1 MLSVTCEQRAL
12 YSKLQMVARGVS
24 GRSTQPI
31 QNNIY
36 MEASDGMLTLVAT
49 DLEFI
54 GVRTSMPCVVLE
66 EGAITVPARL
76 ITDVAGRLPVGDV
89 QLTAVESNSL
99 QIRGGKSQFSIRGLP
114 PDDFEQLPQLDDPVT
129 FSMTQGALL
138 EMLDLT
144 VFATSTDETRP
155 ILTGALMKITQGNLE
170 IVSTD
175 TYRLALCT
183 RGIGAPM
190 DRDQEAIVSRRALVE
205 LQRALDD
212 ESDDEVRIAISQN
225 QIEFVVGDTTI
236 GSRLID
242 GQFVNYPKVIPTGGD
257 KLITVSVSEITSALE
272 RALIVA
278 RQDAYRVVLRA
289 SGETMTVSARSQDVG
304 EVEEAVPVS
313 MTGEDAEVAFNAE
326 FILHMLH
333 ACATDEVVLELSGP
347 LNSGLLKPVGD
358 DGYLYVLMPM
368 QIM

>member
-1 MLSVTCEQRAL
+1 MLSVRCEQRAL

-36 MEASDGMLTLVAT
+36 MEAAAGTLTLVAT

-54 GVRTSMPCVVLE
+54 GVRSSMPCEVLE

-89 QLTAVESNSL
+89 EMSALESNSL

-114 PDDFEQLPQLDDPVT
+114 PDDFEQLPQLDDPIT
-129 FSMTQGALL
+129 FTMGQGALL
-138 EMLDLT
+138 EILDLT

-155 ILTGALMKITQGNLE
+155 ILTGALMKISGGKLE
-170 IVSTD
+170 MVSTD

-183 RGIGAPM
+183 REIASPL

-205 LQRALDD
+205 LQRTLSD
-212 ESDDEVRIAISQN
+212 ESEAEVQIAISQN
-225 QIEFVVGDTTI
+225 QIEFVIGDTTI

-257 KLITVSVSEITSALE
+257 KLITVSVPDLTSSLE

-289 SGETMTVSARSQDVG
+289 TADTMTVSARSQDVG
-304 EVEEAVPVS
+304 EVEETVPIS

-326 FILHMLH
+326 FILQVLH
-333 ACATDEVVLELSGP
+333 ACGTDEVVIELSGP

-358 DGYLYVLMPM
+358 EGYLYVLMPM

>member
-1 MLSVTCEQRAL
+1 
-12 YSKLQMVARGVS
+12 
-24 GRSTQPI
+24 
-31 QNNIY
+31 
-36 MEASDGMLTLVAT
+36 
-49 DLEFI
+49 
-54 GVRTSMPCVVLE
+54 
-66 EGAITVPARL
+66 
-76 ITDVAGRLPVGDV
+76 
-89 QLTAVESNSL
+89 
-99 QIRGGKSQFSIRGLP
+99 
-114 PDDFEQLPQLDDPVT
+114 
-129 FSMTQGALL
+129 
-138 EMLDLT
+138 
-144 VFATSTDETRP
+144 
-155 ILTGALMKITQGNLE
+155 MKITQGNLE

-212 ESDDEVRIAISQN
+212 ESDEEVRIAISQN

-257 KLITVSVSEITSALE
+257 KLITVSVTEITSALE

-289 SGETMTVSARSQDVG
+289 SGDTMTVSARSQDVG

-368 QIM
+368 QIMT